1 MELRRLH
8 LSSHRSPVPHV
19 HVSPSQAVV
28 AGFLGLIAAGTV
40 VLTLPAAS
48 ASGVGTGMLPALF
61 TATSAVTL
69 TGLAVVDTGSHWS
82 GLGQVTVLS
91 LIQLGGFGI
100 MSLTSLAGML
110 LTGRIGLRSRL
121 FARAENR
128 SLNTGDIG
136 RTLIST
142 LLITVICETVVASV
156 TAVRFMM
163 SYGMSAPRAG
173 WEGLFH
179 AVSAFNN
186 AGFGLRSD
194 SLVPYVGDAWIILPL
209 AAALVLGGL
218 GFPVISELWNRA
230 WDGVRRR
237 SRRGMGRLSVTTRVT
252 VVGTGVLI
260 VLGVTMV
267 TILEW
272 DNTLAGLPVGTRL
285 LAGFFQGITPRTAG
299 FNSLDYGEFHPTTLM
314 GTDLLMFI
322 GGGSAGTAGGIK
334 ITTAAVLL
342 AAIVAEVRGQ
352 RVTTIGHR
360 TISQPV
366 VRQALTVAVVSVML
380 VVVAVGALRLLDP
393 GFTSDQVTFEAVS
406 AFATVGLSTG
416 ITADLSSPSQVVLCV
431 LMYLGRIGPVTLVVA
446 LAARNSARRF
456 DYPEERPFIG

>member
-1 MELRRLH
+1 M
-8 LSSHRSPVPHV
+8 
-19 HVSPSQAVV
+19 

-142 LLITVICETVVASV
+142 LLITVICEAVVASV

-209 AAALVLGGL
+209 ATALVLGGL
-218 GFPVISELWNRA
+218 GFPVISELWNRVR
-230 WDGVRRR
+230 DRVRRR

-360 TISQPV
+360 TVSQPV

>member
-1 MELRRLH
+1 M
-8 LSSHRSPVPHV
+8 
-19 HVSPSQAVV
+19 